1 MTYDRS
7 EALGGSRGSPFGEI
21 FDLTMQSV
29 GALPR
34 SMMRGIG
41 VFMILKGSAV
51 LEVNGV
57 SFDLSADDIA
67 LVNNKDIYAVSSQ
80 ASGSADIALVLWI
93 FDTFLERECPEML
106 DFRYDCN
113 SAAEKSGYAVKNK
126 FSNAKRSLVRMM
138 LARYKRGDGFAL
150 EARRALMDLLHNIYM
165 NFRALPEGASSGA
178 GLQSDAKGI
187 GEAVSYIHENY
198 RYGVNL
204 EGASASAGMSLQYFS
219 RRFKQKMG
227 TGFLEY
233 VNQLRLDGAV
243 RDLLRTNDSILKIA
257 MNNGFAGSKS
267 FTTLFKKTYGQTP
280 QNYKGAEAGKKRAGR
295 ELGKE
300 LRSESKGRF
309 SVSDDD
315 GLESLLRYVAIYD
328 ISRGEGAALASES
341 LPVSLRPGPGE
352 TPEIS
357 LPGKIFK
364 IGRLGEALDGEV
376 RDQLAEVQKK
386 FSGDY
391 IYFQGVFGDGIQ
403 QYPEGS
409 YFKKYEY
416 VKVLDF
422 FLELGLTPF
431 VRVDLSLSGE
441 SGRPIGDCVSG
452 FIGVMLENRPVSRWR
467 KGIRIEAVH
476 SGSMSGYD
484 FAAGFGEIYRAA
496 KSCSPEIGVGFHSV
510 SSSRPD
516 EWALLGEKLAACGA
530 SGCAPDFLSI
540 TIDPSIEDAHI
551 ADDESSYG
559 SIKNYGAS
567 QIERVTRVWGEMCGD
582 FAGRPKV
589 PEIYVTEW
597 NTLSGRTSIES
608 SAFFRA
614 ALIASELLS
623 FGENVTA
630 AAYWLNSKSKEAM
643 TGRVDNRVLALFFYG
658 LVKRPPYHVLYLIDK
673 LGRRAAH
680 KSERLVV
687 TSSGPGEYAALIMN
701 PCYFDPLYSVEEAY
715 VAMESIRV
723 EAKITDIPKGLYR
736 FKVFVFEKRH
746 SSAFDRLSRV
756 GLMSLSDEDMT
767 LYLEHAI
774 LPEFNVFEDEIDS
787 ARTLAPE
794 LGYNGVALYLFKKID

>member
-1 MTYDRS
+1 MTFDRGR
-7 EALGGSRGSPFGEI
+7 ALGSSRGSPFGEI
-21 FDLTMQSV
+21 FDLTLQSL

-34 SMMRGIG
+34 NMMRGIG
-41 VFMILKGSAV
+41 AFMILKGSAV

-57 SFDLSADDIA
+57 CFDLRADDIA
-67 LVNNKDIYAVSSQ
+67 LVNNKDIYSVFSS
-80 ASGSADIALVLWI
+80 ASGSANIALALRI
-93 FDTFLERECPEML
+93 FDTYLGRECPETL
-106 DFRYDCN
+106 DFRYNCN
-113 SAAEKSGYAVKNK
+113 SAAEDFGHAVKNK
-126 FSNAKRSLVRMM
+126 FSNVKRSLVRMM
-138 LARYKRGDGFAL
+138 LARYKRDDGFAL
-150 EARRALMDLLHNIYM
+150 EAKRALMDFLYNIYM
-165 NFRALPEGASSGA
+165 NFRVIPEVTAAESASWSGVRGIREAL
-178 GLQSDAKGI
+178 
-187 GEAVSYIHENY
+187 SYIHENY

-204 EGASASAGMSLQYFS
+204 EGAAACAGMTPQYFS

-243 RDLLRTNDSILKIA
+243 SDLLETNGSILKIA

-267 FTTLFKKTYGQTP
+267 FTSLFKKTYGQTP
-280 QNYKGAEAGKKRAGR
+280 QNYKGAVAKKR
-295 ELGKE
+295 GKE
-300 LRSESKGRF
+300 LAGEVRDGNRGRF
-309 SVSDDD
+309 SVSDSD

-328 ISRGEGAALASES
+328 ISRREGTALASES
-341 LPVSLRPGPGE
+341 LSVSLDPGTGVMSG
-352 TPEIS
+352 IS

-364 IGRLGEALDGEV
+364 IGRLSEALDDEV
-376 RDQLAEVQKK
+376 RAQLAEARKNVR
-386 FSGDY
+386 GEY

-409 YFKKYEY
+409 YFKRYEY
-416 VKVLDF
+416 VRALDF

-431 VRVDLSLSGE
+431 VRVDISLFAKSGG
-441 SGRPIGDCVSG
+441 SIGDCVSG
-452 FIGVMLENRPVSRWR
+452 FVGVILENRPVSRWGR
-467 KGIRIEAVH
+467 GIRLEAVH
-476 SGSMSGYD
+476 SARMSGYD
-484 FAAGFGEIYRAA
+484 FAAAFCEIYRAA
-496 KSCSPEIGVGFHSV
+496 KVRSPEIGVGFHSV
-510 SSSRPD
+510 SSNRPD
-516 EWALLGEKLAACGA
+516 EWASLREKLAACGA

-540 TIDPSIEDAHI
+540 TIDPSLEDPRM

-567 QIERVTRVWGEMCGD
+567 QIERVTRLSEEVLGVC
-582 FAGRPKV
+582 AGRGKAL
-589 PEIYVTEW
+589 EIYVTEW

-623 FGENVTA
+623 CGENVTA

-643 TGRVDNRVLALFFYG
+643 TGKVDNRVLALFFCG
-658 LVKRPPYHVLYLIDK
+658 LVKRPIYHVLYLIDK
-673 LGRRAAH
+673 LGSRSAH

-687 TSSGPGEYAALIMN
+687 TSSEHDEYAALVMN

-723 EAKITDIPKGLYR
+723 EAKITGIPKGLYR
-736 FKVFVFEKRH
+736 FKVFVFEKKH

-756 GLMSLSDEDMT
+756 GLMSLNDKDMT

-774 LPEFNVFEDEIDS
+774 LPEFNVFDDEIDS
-787 ARTLAPE
+787 ACTLVQE
-794 LGYNGVALYLFKKID
+794 LGYNGMALYLFKKIG